1 MIADRDNE
9 VRMSAIV
16 LHNARVYTL
25 DPRQP
30 WAQALVIQDG
40 RITWVGAEADLPAHA
55 PKGAELINLNRRLVL
70 PGLIDAHFHLVAGAR
85 WRYGAQLDSAR
96 DLPELLARVRAFAEA
111 HPDRSWVVGR
121 GWQYAIFGDAPIHR
135 RLLDEI
141 VPDRP
146 VFLSAFDAHTAW
158 VNTRALELAD
168 LLNGPP
174 APLAFGQVVMGAD
187 GTATGELREF
197 QAMSLVRRLIPPV
210 PEEDEAALLRQVLRE
225 CAAYGITAV
234 HNMDNWE
241 DGLRVLRAFESRDEL
256 TVRVYLPFNVEPGM
270 SASELDAWDA
280 QTGALRRDRRSPETM
295 LRTGSMKFFADGV
308 IEAKTAWMIE
318 PYADGSGERGTSN
331 FAPDEFKR
339 LVRKADA
346 LGYQVCVHA
355 IGDAAVRLAL
365 DAFEDAAQYNGFRD
379 ARHRIEHV
387 EVYHPADLPRFRT
400 LGALAS
406 VQPLHADYGVDTDNP
421 WGRMVGSARLPF
433 GFAWHDLFNAGTP
446 VAFGSDWPVVT
457 MNPFEGMRAGLFRQP
472 LGANAGV
479 HRLTLPQLLEGYTRS
494 AAYFE
499 FAEGA
504 RGMIAPG
511 YLADVFVPDQ
521 DLFEVAADPR
531 ALVET
536 RSALTVVGGRI
547 VHERL

>member
-1 MIADRDNE
+1 MTTL
-9 VRMSAIV
+9 V

-30 WAQALVIQDG
+30 WAQALVIRDG
-40 RITWVGAEADLPAHA
+40 RIAWVGSEAELPAYAPKAAEA
-55 PKGAELINLNRRLVL
+55 INLNGRLVL

-85 WRYGAQLDSAR
+85 WRYGAQLDGAR

-111 HPDRSWVVGR
+111 HPDRPWVIGR
-121 GWQYAIFGDAPIHR
+121 GWQYALFGDMPIHR
-135 RLLDEI
+135 RLLDEV

-158 VNTRALELAD
+158 VNTRALELAG

-174 APLAFGQVVMGAD
+174 APLSFGQVVMGAD

-197 QAMSLVRRLIPPV
+197 PAMNLVRRLIPPL
-210 PEEDEAALLRQVLRE
+210 PEDDETALLRQVLRE
-225 CAAYGITAV
+225 CAAFGITAV
-234 HNMDNWE
+234 HNMDNWD
-241 DGLRVLRAFESRDEL
+241 DGLRVLRAFELRDEL
-256 TVRVYLPFNVEPGM
+256 TVRVYLPFNVEPDTPE
-270 SASELDAWDA
+270 SALDEWEA
-280 QTGALRRDRRSPETM
+280 QTGALRRDRRPPEAM

-318 PYADGSGERGTSN
+318 PYADGSGERGAPN
-331 FAPDEFKR
+331 FAPETFKR

-365 DAFEDAAQYNGFRD
+365 DAFEEAAQHNGRRD
-379 ARHRIEHV
+379 ARHRIEHI
-387 EVYHPADLPRFRT
+387 ELCHPADLPRFRT
-400 LGALAS
+400 LGVLAS
-406 VQPLHADYGVDTDNP
+406 VQPLHADYGVDADNP
-421 WGRMVGSARLPF
+421 WGRMVGAARLSF
-433 GFAWHDLFNAGTP
+433 GFAWHDLFNAGAP

-472 LGANAGV
+472 LGANAGA

-511 YLADVFVPDQ
+511 YLADVVALDR
-521 DLFEVAADPR
+521 DLFEVASDPR
-531 ALVET
+531 AMVET
-536 RSALTVVGGRI
+536 RSALTLVGGRI
-547 VHERL
+547 VHEQL